1 MAKPASSPVPPGWSS
16 VTPYLVVRGAAQA
29 MDFYQKAF
37 GAEIGPQMPGPGG
50 KLMHADM
57 RINGMAIALCDEMP
71 EMQGWVSP
79 QALNGSTCALH
90 VYVADPDALY
100 NRAVAAGAQPV
111 WPMHDAFWGD
121 RYGRVRDPFG
131 HEWAIAAHKW
141 DYTPEEMMQKAQEF
155 FASMA
160 QAKA

>member
-1 MAKPASSPVPPGWSS
+1 MAKPASSPVPAGWSP
-16 VTPYLVVRGAAQA
+16 VTAYLTIRGVAQA
-29 MDFYQKAF
+29 LDFYKKAF

-50 KLMHADM
+50 LIMHAEM
-57 RINGMAIALCDEMP
+57 RIGNVAIAMCDEMP
-71 EMQGWVSP
+71 EMKYWLSP
-79 QALNGSTCALH
+79 QSLNGTTCTLH
-90 VYVADPDALY
+90 IYVADADALY
-100 NRAVAAGAQPV
+100 NRAVSAGAQPV

-131 HEWAIAAHKW
+131 HEWAIAAHQW

-160 QAKA
+160 QAQS